1 MRRPSVRRP
10 GFTLIEL
17 LLVISIISILT
28 MATFALF
35 RAATTARSKARSKG
49 DVQAI
54 AMACENYKK
63 TYGDYPCRK
72 DVGSDDTYRKDM
84 FDQLIGRR
92 IIKSFPISTGTAIEL
107 IAYNDTRLPSGSQGR
122 KQKAFIGYG
131 EIKTNDD
138 ANFGST
144 TWSLTVE
151 FRDAWDNP
159 YDYRYRVLN
168 SASSPIQKTDGTY
181 SGTLADWKS
190 PNFLLVSCGA
200 NYVDKGEGVMPDI
213 KEYWDETTLTG
224 GMKMAKNGLIP
235 FVAGPPIVYPYFEDA
250 TTSTGPFRADNIVNW
265 SN

>member
-17 LLVISIISILT
+17 LLVISIIAILS

-35 RAATTARSKARSKG
+35 RAASTARSKARSKG
-49 DVQAI
+49 DIQAI

-63 TYGDYPCRK
+63 TYGDYPC
-72 DVGSDDTYRKDM
+72 GSNGAGTAPDLFRKDM

-92 IIKSFPISTGTAIEL
+92 IIKSFPLATGTAIEL
-107 IAYNDTRLPSGSQGR
+107 IAYNDTRLPSGSLGR

-131 EIKTNDD
+131 EIRTNDD
-138 ANFGST
+138 ANFASAT
-144 TWSLTVE
+144 LTLTVE

-168 SASSPIQKTDGTY
+168 SAGSPIQNANGIY
-181 SGTLADWKS
+181 IAPIADWKS
-190 PNFLLVSCGA
+190 PNFLVVSCGS
-200 NYVDKGEGVMPDI
+200 NYVDKGDGVMPDA
-213 KEYWDETTLTG
+213 KEYWDTTAIG
-224 GMKMAKNGLIP
+224 GSTMTKNGLIP
-235 FVAGPPIVYPYFEDA
+235 TATYFEDA
-250 TTSTGPFRADNIVNW
+250 ATAIGPFRADNLVNW

>member
-17 LLVISIISILT
+17 LLVISIIAILS

-35 RAATTARSKARSKG
+35 RAASTARNKSRSKG

-63 TYGDYPCRK
+63 TYGDYPCRSAG
-72 DVGSDDTYRKDM
+72 GSDDSFRKDM

-92 IIKSFPISTGTAIEL
+92 IIKSFPVATGTAIEL
-107 IAYNDTRLPSGSQGR
+107 IYYNDNRLPSGAQGR

-138 ANFGST
+138 ANFANAS
-144 TWSLTVE
+144 WILTYE

-168 SASSPIQKTDGTY
+168 ASSVAVQTAAGAYVSPF
-181 SGTLADWKS
+181 ADWKS
-190 PNFLLVSCGA
+190 PNFLLVSCGP
-200 NYVDKGEGVMPDI
+200 NYVEPATAGTMPAQA
-213 KEYWDETTLTG
+213 EYWDTTAVG
-224 GMKMAKNGLIP
+224 GATMLKNGLVP
-235 FVAGPPIVYPYFEDA
+235 TTYFEDA
-250 TTSTGPFRADNIVNW
+250 VNALGPFRADNLVNW

>member
-1 MRRPSVRRP
+1 MRPPSVRRP

-17 LLVISIISILT
+17 LLVISIIAILS

-35 RAATTARSKARSKG
+35 RAASTARSKARSKG

-54 AMACENYKK
+54 SMACENYKK
-63 TYGDYPCRK
+63 TYGDYPCRAS
-72 DVGSDDTYRKDM
+72 VGNDDSFRKDM

-92 IIKSFPISTGTAIEL
+92 IIKSFPIAPSSAIEL
-107 IAYNDTRLPSGSQGR
+107 IAYNDTRLPSGTQGR
-122 KQKAFIGYG
+122 KPKAFISYG

-138 ANFGST
+138 ANFANA
-144 TWSLTVE
+144 TWTLTFE

-168 SASSPIQKTDGTY
+168 APSVAVQTAAGAYVAPF
-181 SGTLADWKS
+181 ADWKS
-190 PNFLLVSCGA
+190 PNFLLVSCGS

-213 KEYWDETTLTG
+213 TEYWDEKTLTS
-224 GMKMAKNGLIP
+224 GMKMTKNGLIP
-235 FVAGPPIVYPYFEDA
+235 PTYFEDA
-250 TTSTGPFRADNIVNW
+250 DNALGPFRADNIVNW

>member
-17 LLVISIISILT
+17 LLVIAIIAILS

-35 RAATTARSKARSKG
+35 RAASTARSKARSKG
-49 DVQAI
+49 DIQAL

-63 TYGDYPCRK
+63 TYGDYPCRSST
-72 DVGSDDTYRKDM
+72 GNDDSYRKDM
-84 FDQLIGRR
+84 FDQLVGRR
-92 IIKSFPISTGTAIEL
+92 IIKSFPIAAGTAIEL
-107 IAYNDTRLPSGSQGR
+107 IAYNDTRLPSGTQGR

-138 ANFGST
+138 ANFAST
-144 TWSLTVE
+144 DLTKTYE

-168 SASSPIQKTDGTY
+168 ASSVAVQTAAGAYVAPF
-181 SGTLADWKS
+181 ADWKS
-190 PNFLLVSCGA
+190 PNFLAVSCGS
-200 NYVDKGEGVMPDI
+200 NYVEPAASGAMPAQA
-213 KEYWDETTLTG
+213 EYWDTTAIG
-224 GMKMAKNGLIP
+224 GTTMLKSGLIP
-235 FVAGPPIVYPYFEDA
+235 TTYFEDA
-250 TTSTGPFRADNIVNW
+250 ATAIGPFRADNIVNW